1 MSILQGLK
9 DSQFLIPIGSVSF
22 SFPWAGEVIVS
33 RGADWNHRL
42 SCPHGIEAL
51 ASWWTYLLSKA
62 CLLMPIVPDALTME
76 DFMALKIKTLTRSLC
91 LAGTLAILAGC
102 GGSVGRLVDPAGAPP
117 PRAILAVTDQGV
129 SGLTSETS
137 YGPKAIGSAMPGYVI
152 ETIQTAGENG
162 TQWTYAAF
170 LDGLQM
176 VQIFK
181 GTGGK
186 IGVVH
191 GVGDAIAG
199 PNGERLGM
207 TFSQARLPR
216 SACRVGKNLWRG
228 MAICKAPNT
237 KSVSLVFAISG
248 YTGPFDRLPAPD
260 ALAGATLQRILW
272 TP

>member
-1 MSILQGLK
+1 
-9 DSQFLIPIGSVSF
+9 
-22 SFPWAGEVIVS
+22 
-33 RGADWNHRL
+33 
-42 SCPHGIEAL
+42 
-51 ASWWTYLLSKA
+51 
-62 CLLMPIVPDALTME
+62 
-76 DFMALKIKTLTRSLC
+76 MALKMNNLARVFCVLSGLSVLT
-91 LAGTLAILAGC
+91 GC
-102 GGSVGRLVDPAGAPP
+102 GGSVGRLVDAAGAPP
-117 PRAILAVTDQGV
+117 PRAILAVTDDGV
-129 SGLTSETS
+129 GGLNRETA
-137 YGPKAIGSAMPGYVI
+137 YGPKAIGAAMPGYVV

-181 GTGGK
+181 GTGGT

-191 GVGDAIAG
+191 GVGDAMAG

-207 TFSQARLPR
+207 TFGQSGLPR

-228 MAICKAPNT
+228 MAICRAANT
-237 KSVSLVFAISG
+237 QSVSLVFAISG

-260 ALAGATLQRILW
+260 ALSGATLQRILW

>member
-1 MSILQGLK
+1 
-9 DSQFLIPIGSVSF
+9 
-22 SFPWAGEVIVS
+22 
-33 RGADWNHRL
+33 
-42 SCPHGIEAL
+42 
-51 ASWWTYLLSKA
+51 
-62 CLLMPIVPDALTME
+62 
-76 DFMALKIKTLTRSLC
+76 MALKMNKFARALC
-91 LAGTLAILAGC
+91 LMGGIAMLAGC
-102 GGSVGRLVDPAGAPP
+102 GGSMGRLVDAAGAPP
-117 PRAILAVTDQGV
+117 PKAVLAVTDQGIG
-129 SGLTSETS
+129 GLGRETA
-137 YGPKAIGSAMPGYVI
+137 YGPKAIGAAMPGYDI

-181 GTGGK
+181 GSGGK

-191 GVGDAIAG
+191 GVGDAMAG

-207 TFSQARLPR
+207 TFSQSGLPR

-228 MAICKAPNT
+228 MAICRAANT
-237 KSVSLVFAISG
+237 QSVSLVFAISG

-260 ALAGATLQRILW
+260 DLAGATLQRILW